1 MAQCFT
7 QPSQIV
13 HFVVDVTKR
22 SKKRLRE
29 VSVEASTPK
38 VSRRLLIAP
47 DYELLTMDR
56 VQDDETVVP
65 VDAKE
70 VEVPPKKNRLQSSDR
85 TDSEE
90 DPQPPLPTTPPAT
103 SEPPL
108 GTSPP
113 HESKVRQ
120 IRKRVKDLSWQEAQ
134 RKRSDEG
141 SAGEVDPQDDGPEA
155 GDATSEGRGDEEDS
169 SKSVSVKSDSDK
181 EEAERADSD
190 KEEVEHAD
198 SEKEEVE
205 RAGASK
211 VTVAEV
217 AASPPAEAS
226 APRTSPHIPSTALPE
241 PAIAVEDKQP
251 EKDST
256 GVTRARISPDPESCQ
271 GKRRRDDGDQNPRE
285 PKRISPPPEK
295 EKDEPKPKPV
305 KLVSLYS
312 QIPPAPRKFAVD

>member
-7 QPSQIV
+7 HPSQIV
-13 HFVVDVTKR
+13 HFITDVTKR

-38 VSRRLLIAP
+38 VSRWLLIAP
-47 DYELLTMDR
+47 DYELLTVGR
-56 VQDDETVVP
+56 FQDDETVVP

-155 GDATSEGRGDEEDS
+155 GDATSEGRAEEDDS

-181 EEAERADSD
+181 DEAERADSD
-190 KEEVEHAD
+190 KEEVERAD
-198 SEKEEVE
+198 SDKEEVE
-205 RAGASK
+205 RAGARK
-211 VTVAEV
+211 VTTAEV
-217 AASPPAEAS
+217 AASPPTEAS
-226 APRTSPHIPSTALPE
+226 APRTSPHVPSTALPE
-241 PAIAVEDKQP
+241 PVIAVEQP
-251 EKDST
+251 EKDSA

-312 QIPPAPRKFAVD
+312 QIPPAQGSLS